1 MVTKEFEMFYFDD
14 KTFISLCKQ
23 LENELKASTLFSN
36 DNANE
41 LRLVYQKFELFL
53 TVYHHS
59 RKRED
64 IDYKVD
70 TRLEIATE
78 INQMSEGRGEPEV
91 SDDYRS
97 EYFSS
102 AKEKLER
109 VIEDIIYQITMRNL
123 APLPSEETSEEKEE
137 F

>member
-23 LENELKASTLFSN
+23 LERELKAFTGYTT
-36 DNANE
+36 DNAHD
-41 LRLVYQKFELFL
+41 LRLAYQKFELFL

-59 RKRED
+59 RKRKD
-64 IDYKVD
+64 IDYKAD
-70 TRLEIATE
+70 LRMEIASDINLMAENDQDAE
-78 INQMSEGRGEPEV
+78 IT
-91 SDDYRS
+91 DDYRT
-97 EYFSS
+97 EHFIN

-109 VIEDIIYQITMRNL
+109 VMEDLIYQITMRNL
-123 APLPSEETSEEKEE
+123 SIPDTNEANSDD

>member
-23 LENELKASTLFSN
+23 LENELKALALFSN
-36 DNANE
+36 DNAND

-53 TVYHHS
+53 TVYHRS

-70 TRLEIATE
+70 TRMEIASE
-78 INQMSEGRGEPEV
+78 INQIAESYDESEV
-91 SDDYRS
+91 TDDYRS
-97 EYFSS
+97 EYFTS

-123 APLPSEETSEEKEE
+123 GSAQPENIEEQKED

>member
-1 MVTKEFEMFYFDD
+1 MFYFDD

-23 LENELKASTLFSN
+23 LENELKALALFSN
-36 DNANE
+36 DNAND

-70 TRLEIATE
+70 TRMEIASE
-78 INQMSEGRGEPEV
+78 INQIAESYDESEV
-91 SDDYRS
+91 TDDYRS
-97 EYFSS
+97 EYFTS

-123 APLPSEETSEEKEE
+123 APAQSENIEEQKED

>member
-23 LENELKASTLFSN
+23 LENELKALALYSN
-36 DNANE
+36 DNAND
-41 LRLVYQKFELFL
+41 LRLIYQKFELFL

-70 TRLEIATE
+70 ARMEIASE
-78 INQMSEGRGEPEV
+78 INQIAESYDESEV
-91 SDDYRS
+91 TDDYRS
-97 EYFSS
+97 EYFKS

-123 APLPSEETSEEKEE
+123 APAAAENIEEQRKD